1 MNTKSSLNNSS
12 FTVSVLMPLY
22 SPNIK
27 QLKAIDSL
35 ENQTFKDF
43 ELVIVDDTPDNQEI
57 KSLLSSYNKLSI
69 NYHHNNI
76 KLGLP
81 KSLNY
86 GLGLC
91 NSNYIARADCDDFYD
106 KLGLN
111 FN

>member
-1 MNTKSSLNNSS
+1 MNTKNSLNNSS

-27 QLKAIDSL
+27 QLKTAIDSL

-69 NYHHNNI
+69 NYQHNNI

-81 KSLNY
+81 ISINY
-86 GLGLC
+86 GLGL
-91 NSNYIARADCDDFYD
+91 
-106 KLGLN
+106 
-111 FN
+111 